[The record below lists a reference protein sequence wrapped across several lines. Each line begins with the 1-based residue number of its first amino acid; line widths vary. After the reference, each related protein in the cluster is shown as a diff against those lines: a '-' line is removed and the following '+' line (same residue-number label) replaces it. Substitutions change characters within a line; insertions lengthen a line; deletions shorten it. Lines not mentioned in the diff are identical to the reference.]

1 MKRGRQLGYPTAN
14 LQIIN
19 PDIVIPADGIY
30 ATRTSVDDKLYLSAT
45 SIGNQPTFGDNQR
58 TIESYIIDFGENIY
72 GKKISIQFEKRIRD
86 QKYFESTLEL
96 KKQMLK
102 DVEETQIILSN

>member
-1 MKRGRQLGYPTAN
+1 M
-14 LQIIN
+14 
-19 PDIVIPADGIY
+19 
-30 ATRTSVDDKLYLSAT
+30 
-45 SIGNQPTFGDNQR
+45 F
-58 TIESYIIDFGENIY
+58 
-72 GKKISIQFEKRIRD
+72 KKIIIQFEKRIRD